1 MKPVFLLGKMM
12 AQDET
17 SGKTSISGKIN
28 ERLIKKYSIYNRRRK
43 FQHNTLYSIGLCQIT
58 KFVPIC
64 PCFLEKQ
71 GQMCQTFKKLM
82 TNVPG

>member
-1 MKPVFLLGKMM
+1 MLARLARQGFQGLFKRYYRRRCHTYLFSFKKGGSMKPVFLLGKMM

-43 FQHNTLYSIGLCQIT
+43 FQHTTLFI
-58 KFVPIC
+58 V
-64 PCFLEKQ
+64 
-71 GQMCQTFKKLM
+71 
-82 TNVPG
+82 